1 MSDTSLPSLSQLPQ
15 RTSPPDME
23 KVGKEIISMG
33 ENMPDGIK
41 ELGTTLFTTELKHF
55 CHVILPIVDQFL
67 QSDAGQQYECKA
79 WINKFFII
87 YADMT
92 MGMRKDKDVHS
103 KIQQTDSIYE
113 KMSLLTGMKFRKVE
127 DKQ

>member
-23 KVGKEIISMG
+23 KVGKEIISMR
-33 ENMPDGIK
+33 ENMPDDIQN
-41 ELGTTLFTTELKHF
+41 LGMTLFDAELKHF
-55 CHVILPIVDQFL
+55 CHTILPILDQFL

-87 YADMT
+87 YADM
-92 MGMRKDKDVHS
+92 MRKDTDVQS
-103 KIQQTDSIYE
+103 KIIQTNSIYE
-113 KMSLLTGMKFRKVE
+113 KMSLCTGMKFRKVE
-127 DKQ
+127 DDQ